1 MGVMKAL
8 IRKELLLLLRD
19 PHGLLLLFVMPAVFV
34 LIMTF
39 ALQNQYA
46 MSSDVHLDF
55 YLLSEHDSGL
65 SRAFARDLANTSPLN
80 RVPTEASWEEMQAR
94 AQADEVKFLVRI
106 KPGFDELLIQR
117 KPAVEIL
124 FAPGTS
130 PVFAS
135 VAEGRVMELLNRL
148 YLRYRLASM
157 PGVQSSLEAQ
167 GEDLLETRSLYDDSG
182 AMPSSVQQNVPAWLL
197 FAMFFIAVPLS
208 TTLINE
214 RQQGTLL
221 RLRSMGIGPVKLLA
235 GKVVPYFVVN
245 LVQVVV
251 LFLIGLY
258 LIPLLGGDKLTLG
271 AHPEGLILVS
281 VAASLAAVSYALL
294 VAQITST
301 IEQATIVSGVFNII
315 MAALGGVMVP
325 SFLMP
330 ETMQQIGSFSPMAWG
345 LNGFFDI
352 LLRNGTV
359 TDTLPEVG
367 ALLGF
372 AALMLCLTVWR
383 YRRRA
388 AEHG

>member
-1 MGVMKAL
+1 MGPMSAL

-46 MSSDVHLDF
+46 VNKDVSLDF
-55 YLLSEHDSGL
+55 YLFSEHDSGL
-65 SRAFARDLANTSPLN
+65 SRAFERDLAEASPL
-80 RVPTEASWEEMQAR
+80 RRLETDADWQQMQAR
-94 AQADEVKFLVRI
+94 ARDDEVKFLVRI
-106 KPGFDELLIQR
+106 KPGFDQLLIERQA
-117 KPAVEIL
+117 PVEIL
-124 FAPGTS
+124 YSPGTS

-135 VAEGRVMELLNRL
+135 VAEGRAMELLNRL
-148 YLRYRLASM
+148 YLRYRLSSM
-157 PGVQSSLEAQ
+157 PGVQSSLEAR
-167 GEDLLETRSLYDDSG
+167 GEDLIEARSLYDDSG

-221 RLRSMGIGPVKLLA
+221 RLRSMGVGPVKLLA
-235 GKVVPYFVVN
+235 GKVVPFFIVN

-258 LIPLLGGDKLTLG
+258 LIPMMGGDRLTLG
-271 AHPEGLILVS
+271 QNPEGLALVS
-281 VAASLAAVSYALL
+281 VAASLAAVCYALL
-294 VAQITST
+294 IAQLTST
-301 IEQATIVSGVFNII
+301 IEQATIVSGVCNII

-330 ETMQQIGSFSPMAWG
+330 EAMQQIGSYSPMAWG

-359 TDTLPEVG
+359 ADTLPEVG

-372 AALMLCLTVWR
+372 AALMLALTVWR
-383 YRRRA
+383 YRA
-388 AEHG
+388 ITK